1 MHNSEKKPIL
11 QTTFS
16 GSGMQSIPGV
26 CVLGCVT
33 RKKNFW
39 TLKMDAQSLRQLG
52 EKWFIGYEKF
62 SVPQWSVRPRVRAVY
77 FYTHMY
83 NEAQ

>member
-1 MHNSEKKPIL
+1 VHNSENKPIL

-26 CVLGCVT
+26 CVRL
-33 RKKNFW
+33 RNKEKNFW

-83 NEAQ
+83 NEEQ